1 MSVDLRTR
9 TDGPCE
15 TVDPAEFF
23 DHDLPAALDTRRDAV
38 AAGTGWLDLRP
49 MAVTVS
55 QPPGYT
61 D

>member
-23 DHDLPAALDTRRDAV
+23 DHASLRRSIRAATR
-38 AAGTGWLDLRP
+38 WLQ
-49 MAVTVS
+49 A
-55 QPPGYT
+55 PGGST
-61 D
+61 CDR